1 MENTVTPPAV
11 APVEAKAATVPIEQ
25 FLPATLIQ
33 LLSAAPQNEQL
44 RARVLAITR
53 KYIPNAIQTWDGIKE
68 WLEANV
74 DMGKVSAVDKAAIR
88 TPGQATPAADLVS
101 FDITGSGR
109 EWGRCHYSVDTF
121 GRTTVQMSPARL
133 RSLVNEALEN
143 GCETQ
148 TSIHDHV
155 LDGLREYIDEEGLEP
170 TQEWGDD
177 SPDYTDHEQSDSE
190 SNGWGFSNQAR
201 VWALAVGAV
210 RSDEAM
216 YQRLI
221 GMGVT
226 T

>member
-44 RARVLAITR
+44 GPGFWPSPQVHTQCH
-53 KYIPNAIQTWDGIKE
+53 PTWDGIKE

-74 DMGKVSAVDKAAIR
+74 DMGKVSAVDKAAIQ
-88 TPGQATPAADLVS
+88 TQGQATPATDLVS

-109 EWGRCHYSVDTF
+109 EWGSCHYSVNTF

-133 RSLVNEALEN
+133 RSLVHEALDN

-155 LDGLREYIDEEGLEP
+155 LEGLREYIDEEGLEP
-170 TQEWGDD
+170 TQEWDEDG
-177 SPDYTDHEQSDSE
+177 PDYTDHEHADSE
-190 SNGWGFSNQAR
+190 SNGWGFNNTVQI
-201 VWALAVGAV
+201 WALTVAAV
-210 RSDEAM
+210 RADDAM
-216 YQRLI
+216 YQRLRTW
-221 GMGVT
+221 G
-226 T
+226 